1 MFNWVNYNGST
12 YGCFYFVVPKK
23 VHAMMMTSS
32 FIAWCKAKPKE
43 QILYDHFFD
52 RVEANLS
59 FRSLDLNADLSLLH
73 GWVNMDYTRTF
84 WQMRGS
90 IGLLRACYQCIQ
102 QNPFAHS
109 FIGLYEQ
116 LPVCQFDIYQVSAD
130 ELAAHVDHGQLDSG
144 FHLLMA
150 PREQPVHQLTL
161 TLVQAFLDFYFSHPG
176 SGKMFAEPDI
186 QNAKSIELLEKSGFT
201 RIKTVDM
208 SYKTAH
214 VYSLT
219 KTQFYAKN

>member
-1 MFNWVNYNGST
+1 MISSVNYKGRADDE
-12 YGCFYFVVPKK
+12 FYFAVPNKIR
-23 VHAMMMTSS
+23 AMMMTNS
-32 FIAWCKAKPKE
+32 FTAWCKTKPAPE
-43 QILYDHFFD
+43 ILYNRSFD
-52 RVEANLS
+52 AVDASLQ
-59 FRSLDLNADLSLLH
+59 FRSFDLKGDLAFVH
-73 GWVNMDYTRTF
+73 EWVNMDYTRTF

-109 FIGLYEQ
+109 FIGLYGGS
-116 LPVCQFDIYQVSAD
+116 PVCQFDIYQVAAD
-130 ELAAHVDHGQLDSG
+130 ELANHVDYEFADTG

-150 PREQPVHQLTL
+150 PNKQPVHELTV
-161 TLVQAFLDFYFSHPG
+161 TLVNAFLDFYFSHPG

-186 QNAKSIELLEKSGFT
+186 ENLKSIDLLQRSGFT
-201 RIKTVDM
+201 EMKTIEM

-219 KTQFYAKN
+219 KDQFYAKN

>member
-1 MFNWVNYNGST
+1 
-12 YGCFYFVVPKK
+12 
-23 VHAMMMTSS
+23 MTSP
-32 FIAWCKAKPKE
+32 FIAWCKARPTHE
-43 QILYDHFFD
+43 ILYDHIFD
-52 RVEANLS
+52 MIGGSLS
-59 FRSLDLNADLSLLH
+59 FRSFDLNGDLALIH
-73 GWVNMDYTRTF
+73 EWVNMDYTRTF

-116 LPVCQFDIYQVSAD
+116 SPVCQFDIYQVAAD
-130 ELAAHVDHGQLDSG
+130 ELAGHVDYESIDTG

-150 PREQPVHQLTL
+150 PSKAPVHQLTA
-161 TLVQAFLDFYFSHPG
+161 TLIRAFLDFYFSHPG
-176 SGKMFAEPDI
+176 CGKMFAEPDI
-186 QNAKSIELLEKSGFT
+186 QNLKSIVLLRRSGFT
-201 RIKTVDM
+201 EMKTIEM

-219 KTQFYAKN
+219 KNQFYAKN

>member
-1 MFNWVNYNGST
+1 MDRPTTGSILQ
-12 YGCFYFVVPKK
+12 YQII
-23 VHAMMMTSS
+23 HAMTMTSPFTS
-32 FIAWCKAKPKE
+32 WCKAKPAPE
-43 QILYDHFFD
+43 LLYDRFFD
-52 RVEANLS
+52 AVGTSLQ
-59 FRSLDLNADLSLLH
+59 FRSFDLNRDLHLIH
-73 GWVNMDYTRTF
+73 EWVNMDYTRTF

-109 FIGLYEQ
+109 FIGLYGQ
-116 LPVCQFDIYQVSAD
+116 SPVCQFDIYQVAAD
-130 ELAAHVDHGQLDSG
+130 ELAHHVDYEPADTG

-150 PREQPVHQLTL
+150 PSRLPVHQLTV
-161 TLVQAFLDFYFSHPG
+161 TLVSAFLDFYFSHPG

-186 QNAKSIELLEKSGFT
+186 QNLKSIDLLRRSGFT
-201 RIKTVDM
+201 EIKTIEM

-219 KTQFYAKN
+219 KDQFNAKN

>member
-1 MFNWVNYNGST
+1 MT
-12 YGCFYFVVPKK
+12 
-23 VHAMMMTSS
+23 MTSS

-43 QILYDHFFD
+43 RILYDHFFD
-52 RVEANLS
+52 RVEASLS
-59 FRSLDLNADLSLLH
+59 FRSLDLNADLALLH
-73 GWVNMDYTRTF
+73 RWVNMDYTRTF

-109 FIGLYEQ
+109 FIGLYQQ
-116 LPVCQFDIYQVSAD
+116 LPVCQFDIYQVKAD
-130 ELAAHVDHGQLDSG
+130 ELAAHVDHGLMDCG

-176 SGKMFAEPDI
+176 SGRMFAEPDI
-186 QNAKSIELLEKSGFT
+186 QNGKSIELLEKSGFT
-201 RIKTVDM
+201 RIKTIEM